1 MQDIIVVGS
10 LNMDLVIHVQKMPE
24 LGETVR
30 GGDLLTIPGGKG
42 ANQAAAAA
50 KLGNKVM
57 MVGKVGGDVFGT
69 TLKQNLHNFG
79 VNTDRVMKDETV
91 STGTAVIT
99 VDDSGNNCIVISAGA
114 NGQVSISDVENL
126 SGLLS
131 EAKILLLQLEIPF
144 EVVLKAID
152 LAYQY
157 KVPVALNPSPI
168 ADLPKGLLQKIK
180 YLILNE
186 IEAKSISGIEVHN
199 TNIDSS
205 KMAAQKILAM
215 GVENVIITLG
225 EHGAVFANQDTM
237 THVPAIKVKPV
248 DTTAAGDAFTA
259 GFISGVLKG
268 FSLIDAVRFGNCAG
282 ALTATK
288 NGAQT
293 SLPDYGSVKDLF
305 SSGKTE
311 I

>member
-10 LNMDLVIHVQKMPE
+10 LNMDLVVHVQKMPE

-30 GGDLLTIPGGKG
+30 GSDLLTIPGGKG

-57 MVGKVGGDVFGT
+57 MVGRVGGDSFGT
-69 TLKQNLHNFG
+69 TLKQNLQG
-79 VNTDRVMKDETV
+79 VGVDTGRVIVDETI

-99 VDDSGNNCIVISAGA
+99 VDDLGNNCIVISAAA
-114 NGQVSISDVENL
+114 NGKTCLLDVENL
-126 SGLLS
+126 SSVLPG
-131 EAKILLLQLEIPF
+131 AKILLLQLEIPM
-144 EVVLKAID
+144 EVVEKSID
-152 LAYQY
+152 LADRF

-168 ADLPKGLLQKIK
+168 ADLSKELLQKVK

-186 IEAKSISGIEVHN
+186 IEAKSISGLEVN
-199 TNIDSS
+199 SIDSAQL
-205 KMAAQKILAM
+205 AAKGILSM
-215 GVENVIITLG
+215 GVENVIVTLG
-225 EHGAVFANQDTM
+225 EHGAVFANQTIVE
-237 THVPAIKVKPV
+237 HVPAIKVKPV
-248 DTTAAGDAFTA
+248 DTTASGDAFTA
-259 GFISGVLKG
+259 GFVTGVLKG
-268 FSLIDAVRFGNCAG
+268 FSPIDAVRFGNCAG

-293 SLPDYGSVKDLF
+293 SLPDYITVNNLY